1 MYYHIQTGAIVSG
14 PHSPQSDYVRKLT
27 RCGTPEV
34 LDLSEYGLV
43 PEIREPLGPQQSH
56 GEPIVSADAVT
67 IPAVD
72 WSAEQIAEA
81 QRAQWAAQAQSRR
94 IRDARK
100 TLAEPASPDNLD
112 AKLAAIQTLQ
122 ESI

>member
-1 MYYHIQTGAIVSG
+1 MIYHISNNVIIAG
-14 PHSPQSDYVRKLT
+14 PLTERDPYVVRLT
-27 RCGTPEV
+27 RCGNPEA
-34 LDLSEYGLV
+34 LDLTEFGLL

-94 IRDARK
+94 AREARK
-100 TLAEPASPDNLD
+100 TLAEPTTEFNLD
-112 AKLAAIQTLQ
+112 AKLAAIQVLQ
-122 ESI
+122 ETL